1 MDTLLYL
8 IIRWI
13 IGTGKEATFEID
25 CAINLG
31 HCDCIDLLLIKPPDI
46 KSILL
51 DRLDDIAQLLD
62 GAWSQLRAL
71 RGETEPHDGLVPSS
85 MDEDVFDCYV
95 LRLALDCILESWLA
109 L

>member
-1 MDTLLYL
+1 ML
-8 IIRWI
+8 
-13 IGTGKEATFEID
+13 F
-25 CAINLG
+25 
-31 HCDCIDLLLIKPPDI
+31 IKPPND
-46 KSILL
+46 KSIPL
-51 DRLDDIAQLLD
+51 DCIDDIAQLLD

-85 MDEDVFDCYV
+85 MDEDVLDCYV